1 MHAYSGKDNTI
12 ANNNDNSFHSIN
24 CSIATSEDI
33 LSQSYG
39 EVTNSICINKTSD
52 KPIVNSLFC
61 PKIFGPMN
69 PYQCLCDKPLINEL
83 SYCKTCGV
91 DFNIDNTAA
100 RSRFGHIQLAVPVVH
115 VLYYK
120 SIPNIISTLLD
131 MPSNIIEGI
140 INCELHIIA
149 KPSTDEFKA
158 SQIINSETYK
168 TLWESKIPY
177 EILSGGYAI
186 LKLLS
191 KINPNECKP
200 LLENND
206 NSRELNNRLNLI
218 KKLVK
223 NKISPTDLIIK
234 VLPVMPAV
242 LRPLIP
248 IDNDDYTNS
257 SLNELYNHIIDANN
271 NISINLNSFANKD
284 NNDIDF

>member
-1 MHAYSGKDNTI
+1 MAVCDTF
-12 ANNNDNSFHSIN
+12 FHSIS
-24 CSIATSEDI
+24 CSIASSEDI

-158 SQIINSETYK
+158 SQIINSEAYK
-168 TLWESKIPY
+168 ILWENKTSCKV
-177 EILSGGYAI
+177 LSGGYAI
-186 LKLLS
+186 LELLS
-191 KINPNECKP
+191 KINLNEYK
-200 LLENND
+200 LLFENNHY
-206 NSRELNNRLNLI
+206 NSNPRTLNNKHTLI
-218 KKLVK
+218 KGFIK
-223 NKISPTDLIIK
+223 NKILPTDLIIRI
-234 VLPVMPAV
+234 LPVMPAV